1 MEHYRSTLAT
11 TAIAVFGLVVAAHT
25 LHPGNYE
32 VQTRP
37 ARTVEAPV
45 AVPVAASAAWTDPP
59 ARIAGPETT
68 GAIQRAAE
76 ATRTLP
82 SAVPAP
88 QLAAMIPPAA
98 TPALP
103 LPREMADSAEPLRKA
118 AAVHRLRGPER
129 AARRFA
135 RLRHPPLARTAQADR
150 ASVAPAAARPAQ
162 AAPETAARIDPIG
175 DIIRGLGFGRDS

>member
-32 VQTRP
+32 VQTRS
-37 ARTVEAPV
+37 ARPISAPV
-45 AVPVAASAAWTDPP
+45 AAPVAWTDPP

-68 GAIQRAAE
+68 GAIRRAAE
-76 ATRTLP
+76 APSARP

-88 QLAAMIPPAA
+88 QLAAVTPPVAA
-98 TPALP
+98 PALP
-103 LPREMADSAEPLRKA
+103 LPREMADSAEPLPKA
-118 AAVHRLRGPER
+118 TAVHRVRGSER
-129 AARRFA
+129 AVRRVA
-135 RLRHPPLARTAQADR
+135 RLRHARTAQADR
-150 ASVAPAAARPAQ
+150 AAIAPPAARPAQ
-162 AAPETAARIDPIG
+162 AAPDSATRIDPIG

>member
-37 ARTVEAPV
+37 ARPISAPV
-45 AVPVAASAAWTDPP
+45 AWTDPP

-68 GAIQRAAE
+68 GAIRRAAE
-76 ATRTLP
+76 APSALP

-88 QLAAMIPPAA
+88 QLAAVTPPVAA
-98 TPALP
+98 PALP
-103 LPREMADSAEPLRKA
+103 LPREMADSAEPLPKA
-118 AAVHRLRGPER
+118 SAVHRVRGSER
-129 AARRFA
+129 NVRRVA
-135 RLRHPPLARTAQADR
+135 RLRHARTAQVDR
-150 ASVAPAAARPAQ
+150 AAIAPPAARPAQ
-162 AAPETAARIDPIG
+162 AAPDSATRIDPIG

>member
-37 ARTVEAPV
+37 ARPVAAPV
-45 AVPVAASAAWTDPP
+45 AAQAAWTDPP

-68 GAIQRAAE
+68 GAIRRAAE
-76 ATRTLP
+76 TASALP
-82 SAVPAP
+82 SAIPAP
-88 QLAAMIPPAA
+88 QLAAVVPPVA
-98 TPALP
+98 TPAIP
-103 LPREMADSAEPLRKA
+103 LPREMANPAEPLRRTA
-118 AAVHRLRGPER
+118 AFHRPRGSER
-129 AARRFA
+129 AARRVA
-135 RLRHPPLARTAQADR
+135 RLRHAPLARTAQADR
-150 ASVAPAAARPAQ
+150 AAVAPPAAGPAQ
-162 AAPETAARIDPIG
+162 AAPDSSARIDPIG